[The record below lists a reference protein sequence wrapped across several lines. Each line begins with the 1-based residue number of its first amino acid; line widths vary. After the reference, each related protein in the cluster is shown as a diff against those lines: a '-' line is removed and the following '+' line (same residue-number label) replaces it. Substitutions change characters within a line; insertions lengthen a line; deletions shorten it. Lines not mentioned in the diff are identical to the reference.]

1 MKARPGKPVMRRL
14 GCLFVAVAVLAAI
27 VGCSGRTI
35 GASQITEQPDGLYS
49 AKLNAIGT
57 CEKGSKRTPCTA
69 YVRWREV
76 GTDAWTNGPPI
87 EVDAKVTDRRG
98 SQPVMGLDPNA
109 EYEYQA
115 CGKEFRS
122 DRVMCVGPDGSSD
135 TTQRFVVDA
144 NAGVQ
149 GETEAPASEPASEAS
164 DETGDS
170 LGGASLLVPAL
181 IALGVMALLF
191 GGMLWVTRG
200 PAQSPPR
207 PGSPTAATAPAP
219 DADAGP
225 PMEREPKAAG
235 KNDAPARRSRSE
247 RPPGERAR
255 KQSTAKKERTL
266 RNYERA
272 VAQLEVV
279 EADAAEAEARASR
292 AERLLTLQAEE
303 VEGAR
308 RLREILEQIGE
319 AERRMSEATA
329 REQES
334 LERAKE

>member
-14 GCLFVAVAVLAAI
+14 GCMFVAGAALAAI

-69 YVRWREV
+69 YVRWRAV

-115 CGKEFRS
+115 CGKEFTS
-122 DRVMCVGPDGSSD
+122 DRVICAGPDGTSD

-144 NAGVQ
+144 NAGGQ
-149 GETEAPASEPASEAS
+149 GEAPASQPASEAS
-164 DETGDS
+164 DASGGG
-170 LGGASLLVPAL
+170 LGGASLAVPAL
-181 IALGVMALLF
+181 IAFGAMALLF

-219 DADAGP
+219 HADAGP

-235 KNDAPARRSRSE
+235 KNDAPAPRRRSE

-255 KQSTAKKERTL
+255 KQSTAKERTL

-279 EADAAEAEARASR
+279 EADAAEADARASR

-303 VEGAR
+303 AEGAR
-308 RLREILEQIGE
+308 RLREILDQIGK